1 MPTGLNKD
9 GKWVSSN
16 SVLKDIGIPV
26 NEPSPLPRDVSKNED
41 SGMFYRDLESEVD
54 MTTSLLRE
62 ADAEIKRLKSTV
74 AWQKKTIAARDDRIR
89 KLETAIR
96 EIIDHYDH
104 FERDSDDEDV
114 ATMLRLTSTVMAIGR
129 AEAILDSHQSEI
141 KGRDENAI

>member
-1 MPTGLNKD
+1 MPTG
-9 GKWVSSN
+9 
-16 SVLKDIGIPV
+16 
-26 NEPSPLPRDVSKNED
+26 DVSKNED
-41 SGMFYRDLESEVD
+41 SGMFYRDLKSEVD

-62 ADAEIKRLKSTV
+62 ADAEIKRLKGAV

-129 AEAILDSHQSEI
+129 AEAILGKRDSM
-141 KGRDENAI
+141 